1 MACSAT
7 ERMFD
12 VGALTTMT
20 PRSVAA
26 STSTLSSPTPAR
38 PTTASDVPAASTSA
52 VTCVA
57 ERMMSA
63 RAPGIAAE
71 QLLGA
76 QPLLHVDLVARLG
89 QQVEPALRDLLRY
102 QYPCHRGG
110 LLTPPARYR
119 VGQSCASP
127 KSAANRL
134 TPSTRSS
141 SPRA

>member
-1 MACSAT
+1 
-7 ERMFD
+7 
-12 VGALTTMT
+12 
-20 PRSVAA
+20 
-26 STSTLSSPTPAR
+26 
-38 PTTASDVPAASTSA
+38 
-52 VTCVA
+52 
-57 ERMMSA
+57 MSA
-63 RAPGIAAE
+63 CAPDHRLE

-76 QPLLHVDLVARLG
+76 QSLLHVDLVAGLG

-110 LLTPPARYR
+110 LLTPPADE

-141 SPRA
+141 SPSA